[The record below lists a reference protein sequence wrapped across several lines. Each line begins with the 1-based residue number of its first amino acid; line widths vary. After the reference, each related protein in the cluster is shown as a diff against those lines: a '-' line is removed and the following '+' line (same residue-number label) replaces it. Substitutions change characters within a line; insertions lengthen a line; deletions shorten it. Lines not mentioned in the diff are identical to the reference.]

1 MKRIIFDMD
10 GVLVDSEYTYL
21 QSKTDILHEQ
31 GFMKDISYQYQ
42 FMGTT
47 YDYMWQT
54 MKDELGLPDSVAS
67 YIDKMNRYRQA
78 MIERDGVRAIKNSVE
93 LVDELGKRGYQMAV
107 ASSSPKFEIM
117 RNLRQLG
124 ITSQFAHLVSG
135 EEVARSKPNPD
146 IFKKAADLLQVS
158 ADDCIVIEDT
168 RNGVLAAKA
177 AHMYTIGFADPDYP
191 KQDLSK
197 ADIIVTDM
205 MDVLAIVA
213 EKS

>member
-1 MKRIIFDMD
+1 MKKIIFDMD

-47 YDYMWQT
+47 YDFMWQT
-54 MKDELGLPDSVAS
+54 MKDELGLPDSVET

-107 ASSSPKFEIM
+107 ASSSPKLEIM

-146 IFKKAADLLQVS
+146 IFEKAAHLLQAPS
-158 ADDCIVIEDT
+158 SECIVIEDT

-177 AHMYTIGFADPDYP
+177 AGMYTIGFANPDYP

-205 MDVLAIVA
+205 MDALTIITEA
-213 EKS
+213 K